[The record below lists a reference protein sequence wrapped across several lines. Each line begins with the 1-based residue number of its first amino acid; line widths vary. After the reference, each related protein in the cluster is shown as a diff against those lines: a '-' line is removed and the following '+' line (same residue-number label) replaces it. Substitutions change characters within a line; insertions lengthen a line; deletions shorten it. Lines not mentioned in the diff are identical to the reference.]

1 MDATVAAGWIGA
13 GAAFVGT
20 VVGAG
25 VSAWATVRSQRH
37 EAQRA
42 LDERRDAAATLIDE
56 RGQTAG
62 REALAELY
70 VLRRHIVHF
79 EFPPNVEARR
89 AWFHAGEE
97 MADKA
102 EMTAGLI
109 PQAPEVR
116 PRLEEALNATLRCM
130 LDNRRSSIRST
141 FRSTNAV
148 DHAIEILQAFLRGD
162 PLPEPSAGVED
173 VRQHRAQH
181 DIENPPDL
189 D

>member
-1 MDATVAAGWIGA
+1 M
-13 GAAFVGT
+13 
-20 VVGAG
+20 
-25 VSAWATVRSQRH
+25 WATIRTQRYETAKFI
-37 EAQRA
+37 EAKQ
-42 LDERRDAAATLIDE
+42 EAAAKLIDE

-79 EFPPNVEARR
+79 EFPPDVEARR

-102 EMTAGLI
+102 ELTAGLI
-109 PQAPEVR
+109 PQAPEIR

-130 LDNRRSSIRST
+130 AGNRRSSIRST

-173 VRQHRAQH
+173 VRQHRARY

>member
-1 MDATVAAGWIGA
+1 MDAEVAAGWIGA
-13 GAAFVGT
+13 GAAILGT
-20 VVGAG
+20 VAGSGA
-25 VSAWATVRSQRH
+25 SLWATTRTLRH
-37 EAQRA
+37 EATKA
-42 LDERRDAAATLIDE
+42 IDERRDAAAKLIDE

-62 REALAELY
+62 REALAEFY
-70 VLRRHIVHF
+70 ALRRHIVQWD
-79 EFPPNVEARR
+79 FPPDVEARR

-116 PRLEEALNATLRCM
+116 PRLEEALNVTLRCM
-130 LDNRRSSIRST
+130 LVNRRSAVRST
-141 FRSTNAV
+141 FRSKNAV

-162 PLPEPSAGVED
+162 PLPEPSAAVED
-173 VRQHRAQH
+173 LRQHRAQY
-181 DIENPPDL
+181 DIENPPDP